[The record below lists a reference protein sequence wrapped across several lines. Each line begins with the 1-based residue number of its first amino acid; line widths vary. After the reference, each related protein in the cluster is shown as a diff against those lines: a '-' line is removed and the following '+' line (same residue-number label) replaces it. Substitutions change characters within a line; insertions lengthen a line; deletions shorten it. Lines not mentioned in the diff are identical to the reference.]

1 MKPLIGITADIDD
14 GARFSERYAGK
25 KIVHLWERYPQ
36 AIRDAGGAV
45 ALLVPSENLDEINI
59 ILNKLD
65 GLLIS
70 GGAFDIP
77 PEDYG
82 EELISE
88 KVKTKPGRSRFE
100 RELIL
105 KAIKAGIAILGICGG
120 EQAINV
126 ALGGTLYQDLP
137 FQKPSCL
144 THEQRG
150 ENIQVAHP
158 VEIDRDSILAQLLF
172 GKKKRNAK
180 SIWVNSTHHQSV
192 KHLGKGLRISAF
204 APDQVIEAIELERG
218 FVVGVQWHPELLYTT
233 YPEQYRLLK
242 GFVRFAKS
250 GKI

>member
-14 GARFSERYAGK
+14 GARFCERYAGR

-36 AIRDAGGAV
+36 AIRDSGGV
-45 ALLVPSENLDEINI
+45 VVLIIPTEDLSEIDI
-59 ILNKLD
+59 ILSKLD
-65 GLLIS
+65 GVLIS

-77 PEDYG
+77 PWDYG

-88 KVKTKPGRSRFE
+88 KVKPKPSRSKFE

-137 FQKPSCL
+137 IQKPSSVS
-144 THEQRG
+144 HEQRG

-158 VEIDRDSILAQLLF
+158 VEVCKDSILAQLLF
-172 GKKKRNAK
+172 GKNRRRDN
-180 SIWVNSTHHQSV
+180 SIWVNSTHHQAV
-192 KHLGKGLRISAF
+192 KHLGKGLRVSAF
-204 APDQVIEAIELERG
+204 APDQVIEAIEMERG
-218 FVVGVQWHPELLYTT
+218 FVVGVQWHPELLYSV
-233 YPEQYRLLK
+233 YPEQHQLLK
-242 GFVRFAKS
+242 GFVKFAKT